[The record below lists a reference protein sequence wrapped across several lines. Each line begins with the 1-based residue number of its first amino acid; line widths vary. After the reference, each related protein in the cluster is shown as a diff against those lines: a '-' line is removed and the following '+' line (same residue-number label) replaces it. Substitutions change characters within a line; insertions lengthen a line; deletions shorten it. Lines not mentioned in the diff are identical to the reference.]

1 MSTSEQTN
9 SFAQLL
15 AEALALSKIGDG
27 TRAALLSSHV
37 YDERAMRAYGD
48 ALDILGAD
56 WVRVIMSGRTEGTSF
71 ANPVQQGSFVAD
83 ILKSADVV
91 VRPTTAKGAVADIGM
106 YTPVFEEI
114 IMSGTR
120 WWDCS
125 VGGSET
131 HLRKLFPT
139 QPMID
144 RTRAGAVR
152 MQDAKSLRITSEAGT
167 DLTLSVEGRIGHC
180 QVGIVDEPGRWDN
193 FGFGLVATAPVE
205 DSANGKVVWDAED
218 SLGELLGSYS
228 ALLPEQV
235 VTHFENGKI
244 VRIEGGWVARRFE
257 DYLAGLKRPEF
268 YRIAHIGWGTHQSAA
283 WGGPG
288 WNTAEWE
295 SYYGCIMLHL
305 GMNIFSTLAPY
316 NGLHGQN
323 RPSIAWPMPSHA
335 GGCLLRHDLY
345 LDDELIVKAGDIV
358 ADGLK

>member
-1 MSTSEQTN
+1 MSTSGQTN
-9 SFAQLL
+9 SFGQLL

-37 YDERAMRAYGD
+37 YDERAMRAYSD

-56 WVRVIMSGRTEGTSF
+56 WVRVIMPGRTNGTSF
-71 ANPVQQGSFVAD
+71 ANPVQGGSFVTD

-152 MQDAKSLRITSEAGT
+152 MQEAKTLRITSEAGT
-167 DLTLSVEGRIGHC
+167 DLTLSVE
-180 QVGIVDEPGRWDN
+180 EPGRWDN

-228 ALLPEQV
+228 DLLPEQV

-257 DYLAGLKRPEF
+257 NYLAGLKRPEF
-268 YRIAHIGWGTHQSAA
+268 YRIAHIGWGTHESAA

-345 LDDELIVKAGDIV
+345 LDDELIVKAGQIV
-358 ADGLK
+358 QDDLK